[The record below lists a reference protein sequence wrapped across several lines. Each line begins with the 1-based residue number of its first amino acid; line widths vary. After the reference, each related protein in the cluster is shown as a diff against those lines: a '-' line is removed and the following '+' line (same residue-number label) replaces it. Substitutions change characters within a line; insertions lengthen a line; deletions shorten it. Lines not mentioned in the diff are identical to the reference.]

1 MEFLNLT
8 EIFPTTVKPSYRLF
22 VVDFN
27 RIRSPMTVVLWLI
40 VACILKFGYTLQ
52 PKAFKKLP
60 ESCFLILVGLIIGGI
75 LRSLNAH
82 DVMPLSP
89 LMFFFF
95 LLPPVIFDAG
105 YYMPNRLF
113 FDHLGTILLYAVVGT
128 IFNAFALSISLWGIG
143 YTGIY
148 GTFIPFLDLFLFSA
162 LISAVDPVAVLGVFD
177 ELKVDKVLYILVFGE
192 SLLNDAVSVVL
203 YNVTQALIQIGSE
216 NITGNDILIGVAAFF
231 VVAAGGTAI
240 GVIFGYFGGIA
251 TRYTKRIEIIE
262 PVVVFLVAYLADMTA
277 ELFYMSS
284 ILSVTFCGI
293 TMKNYSLLNMSESS
307 CLTVKKTVKALS
319 NLTETLIFILL
330 GVSTVNDTQ
339 EWNTSFIGLTILLCT
354 VYRTV
359 GVFIL
364 TAIAN
369 PLRLHKLTVKD
380 QIVMSW
386 GGLRG
391 AVAFALVY
399 MINSGSINNQPLF
412 ASATISVVFFTVFVQ
427 GCTMKPLL
435 LALKIPIGVDEEAS
449 LSERLHVKFQDHLV
463 AGMELISGST
473 GKPTQRLRYKAMDR
487 QYIRPL
493 LLGQAHSLDPKT
505 VESIQLNGF
514 AS

>member
-128 IFNAFALSISLWGIG
+128 IFNAFAL
-143 YTGIY
+143 T
-148 GTFIPFLDLFLFSA
+148 
-162 LISAVDPVAVLGVFD
+162 DPGD
-177 ELKVDKVLYILVFGE
+177 G
-192 SLLNDAVSVVL
+192 VL

-427 GCTMKPLL
+427 VNFSVSVFKILNIYIQRVSLKP
-435 LALKIPIGVDEEAS
+435 
-449 LSERLHVKFQDHLV
+449 
-463 AGMELISGST
+463 
-473 GKPTQRLRYKAMDR
+473 
-487 QYIRPL
+487 
-493 LLGQAHSLDPKT
+493 
-505 VESIQLNGF
+505 
-514 AS
+514 